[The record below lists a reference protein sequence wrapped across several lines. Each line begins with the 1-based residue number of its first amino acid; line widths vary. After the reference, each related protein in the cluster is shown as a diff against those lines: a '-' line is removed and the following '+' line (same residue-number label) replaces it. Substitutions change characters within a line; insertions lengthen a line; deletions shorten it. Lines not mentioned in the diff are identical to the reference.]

1 MGCAAAYYLAKG
13 GVDVAVLERA
23 SVNREASGANAGSLH
38 LQIYIHPHFPD
49 DWIERIR
56 PSIALMREAAKGWAT
71 MESELE
77 TDCGIRLGGGLWVAE
92 TPDEMRL
99 IEKKVAAERSM
110 GVESRVLSRDEI
122 LAVAPYLGPH
132 VIGGSFLEGEGFA
145 NPLLVT
151 PAHNKA
157 AARHGARFFA
167 DAPARAITRESDGGF
182 VDRDRTR
189 RLSRAPNHLRRWSL
203 DSRAW
208 THGRTENPCHRVRRT
223 SHRDRGPTADHARPS
238 PPACRQGLDP

>member
-1 MGCAAAYYLAKG
+1 MSTADLGSADVAIIGGGLMGCATAYYLAKD

-71 MESELE
+71 MELELE
-77 TDCGIRLGGGLWVAE
+77 ADCGIRLGGGLWVAE

-110 GVESRVLSRDEI
+110 GVESTVLSR
-122 LAVAPYLGPH
+122 
-132 VIGGSFLEGEGFA
+132 GGNYRG
-145 NPLLVT
+145 
-151 PAHNKA
+151 
-157 AARHGARFFA
+157 
-167 DAPARAITRESDGGF
+167 RA
-182 VDRDRTR
+182 
-189 RLSRAPNHLRRWSL
+189 LSRARTLSAEVFWKARALRIRCW
-203 DSRAW
+203 
-208 THGRTENPCHRVRRT
+208 
-223 SHRDRGPTADHARPS
+223 
-238 PPACRQGLDP
+238 